1 MTPSATVHAPLLA
14 RAISMGSGILEEDD
28 SATVTVSS
36 FTESPKAKSKSTL
49 RGFSSEATMSS
60 FDLTS
65 SAGTPRVSPSAVN
78 VNVNVDNATDEELL
92 GGEKHLLDPKVELDG
107 VKNILKALSPEEKAQ
122 LSDATM
128 PIRHFRA
135 EKGNT
140 EKAIGKLKNTLH
152 WRNEFQVQRLVNCTT
167 SQDDTE
173 FKEMMKVEDATGK
186 VYVRGYTKEGRAIL
200 YMDDSKSNTTNEL
213 HNMRHLTWN
222 LERAVRSTQRKSVE
236 MTGKLLDKYCLAI
249 DFTNFK
255 LSTAPSL
262 RLSQWTLNILQT
274 QYPERIYRIFL
285 FHAPRSFRFF
295 WNIVKPFV
303 DPVTKEK
310 VQFCTPGTESWENFE
325 REFTPDQRKRLEAC
339 TGAAEPGKPF
349 NSAEYVNLPLDLS
362 FDDEY

>member
-1 MTPSATVHAPLLA
+1 MTPSATVHAPLLS
-14 RAISMGSGILEEDD
+14 RAISIGGGILEDD
-28 SATVTVSS
+28 DTVTVSS
-36 FTESPKAKSKSTL
+36 FTEPPKEKSKSNPK
-49 RGFSSEATMSS
+49 GFSTEATMTS

-65 SAGTPRVSPSAVN
+65 SAEAPGVSPSAVD
-78 VNVNVDNATDEELL
+78 VDVDTATDEELL
-92 GGEKHLLDPKVELDG
+92 GGERHLLDPKVELDG

-122 LSDATM
+122 LSDTTM

-135 EKGNT
+135 EKGNIK
-140 EKAIGKLKNTLH
+140 KAIEKLRGALQ
-152 WRNEFQVQRLVNCTT
+152 WRKEFQVQRLVNCTT

-173 FKEMMKVEDATGK
+173 FKEMMKLENATGK
-186 VYVRGYTKEGRAIL
+186 VYVRGFTKDGRAIL
-200 YMDDSKSNTTNEL
+200 YMDDSKSNTKNEL

-222 LERAVRSTQRKSVE
+222 LERAVHSTRRKSFE
-236 MTGKLLDKYCLAI
+236 RTGKLLDKYCLAI

-262 RLSQWTLNILQT
+262 SVSKWTLDILQT
-274 QYPERIYRIFL
+274 QYPERIHRIFL
-285 FHAPRSFRFF
+285 FHAPVSFRVF

-310 VQFCTPGTESWENFE
+310 VQFCTPGTESWKKFE
-325 REFTPDQRKRLEAC
+325 QEFSPDQRKRLEVC

-349 NSAEYVNLPLDLS
+349 NSTEYVNLPLDLA

>member
-1 MTPSATVHAPLLA
+1 
-14 RAISMGSGILEEDD
+14 MGSGILKDD
-28 SATVTVSS
+28 DTVSS
-36 FTESPKAKSKSTL
+36 FTESPKAKSKSNPK
-49 RGFSSEATMSS
+49 GFTTEATVAS

-65 SAGTPRVSPSAVN
+65 SAEAPLVSPSIVDQD
-78 VNVNVDNATDEELL
+78 VGVNVDNATDEELL

-107 VKNILKALSPEEKAQ
+107 VKHILDALSPEEKAQ
-122 LSDATM
+122 LSDTTM

-135 EKGNT
+135 ENGNT
-140 EKAIGKLKNTLH
+140 RKAIEKLRGALQ
-152 WRNEFQVQRLVNCTT
+152 WRTEFQVQRLMNCRN
-167 SQDDTE
+167 DTE

-200 YMDDSKSNTTNEL
+200 YMDNSKSNTKNEL

-222 LERAVRSTQRKSVE
+222 LERAIQSTRRKSVE
-236 MTGKLLDKYCLAI
+236 RTGKLLDKYCLAI

-262 RLSQWTLNILQT
+262 RVSKWTLNILQT

-285 FHAPRSFRFF
+285 FHAPVSFRVF

-303 DPVTKEK
+303 DPATKEK
-310 VQFCTPGTESWENFE
+310 VQFCTPGTESWKQFE
-325 REFTPDQRKRLEAC
+325 QEFTPGQRKRLESC

-349 NSAEYVNLPLDLS
+349 NSTEYVNLPLDLS